1 MEKRIGVPAW
11 NRVVIC
17 NRKDMLLGDY
27 LIDRYPERLNSDDFM
42 GTVLHFGEE
51 PFKTWEEVLTYFSRL
66 GGQ

>member
-1 MEKRIGVPAW
+1 
-11 NRVVIC
+11 
-17 NRKDMLLGDY
+17 MLLGDY
-27 LIDRYPERLNSDDFM
+27 LIDRYPERLSTDDFM